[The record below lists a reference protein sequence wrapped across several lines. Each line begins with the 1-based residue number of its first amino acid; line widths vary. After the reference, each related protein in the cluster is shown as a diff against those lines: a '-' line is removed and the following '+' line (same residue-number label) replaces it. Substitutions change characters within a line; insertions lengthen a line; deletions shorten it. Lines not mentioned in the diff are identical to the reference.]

1 MLSRSIAKEEK
12 SVLDVLGKQQ
22 RLDVLG
28 FKKELPKTGQDIGSV
43 SGGGVGETTK
53 PGTTEERDS
62 QTDGAACKA

>member
-28 FKKELPKTGQDIGSV
+28 FKKELPKTG
-43 SGGGVGETTK
+43 
-53 PGTTEERDS
+53 
-62 QTDGAACKA
+62 